1 MILFRSEKRWQRER
15 TVKPLPP
22 CAPEL
27 QPRLENY
34 DIDDRDRHLLGQ
46 MRSQILPLFDE
57 IFDRIRTGPSKFKLA
72 YLQERWSKHGEDF
85 KQIEKVQL
93 DSLLSGLF
101 NDVYLNCCRDTVRQ
115 EMALGF
121 DMRARMFLAAG
132 IINAAPSL
140 LRGSWSASQLSEL
153 IALLS
158 RALIFDQATTSNFYL
173 EEVDAATRSKRKEV
187 DAAIA
192 EFDGTFSNVIAA
204 IKNAS
209 HRLRGASSTLEG
221 VTRETV
227 GRMSSASKA
236 STEVTQGVDSSA
248 IATEHLSHSIKEIE
262 RQTARGLDMSR
273 SAVAETGRTSA
284 VIKTLADVAERIG
297 SVVGLISQVAG
308 QTNLLALNATIEA
321 ARAGEAGRGFAVVAS
336 EVKALA
342 SQTSR
347 ATEEI
352 SGQIATIQAG
362 TREAVTEIDSIAKT
376 IQALTDASTS
386 IKIAIDQQSD
396 AATHITE
403 SVQAAAKNVARI
415 SSEVQSVEEATKT
428 AADGVNQVAECTDVL
443 STHAKELEQKVAG
456 FFKRVRAI

>member
-1 MILFRSEKRWQRER
+1 MRAQPGHTDR
-15 TVKPLPP
+15 LPP

-34 DIDDRDRHLLGQ
+34 DIDDGARHLLGR
-46 MRSQILPLFDE
+46 MRSQILPLFDT
-57 IFDRIRTGPSKFKLA
+57 IFDRIKAGPSKFKLP

-85 KQIEKVQL
+85 RQIEKVQL
-93 DSLLSGLF
+93 GALLSGLF
-101 NDVYLNCCRDTVRQ
+101 SDAYLDCCRDTVRR
-115 EMALGF
+115 EMAIDF

-132 IINAAPSL
+132 IIKAAPSV
-140 LRGSWSASQLSEL
+140 LRGAWSASQLSEL

-173 EEVDAATRSKRKEV
+173 EQVDAATRSKRIEV
-187 DAAIA
+187 DAAII
-192 EFDGTFSNVIAA
+192 EFDGNFSNVIEA
-204 IKNAS
+204 IKHAS

-227 GRMSSASKA
+227 GRMSSASRA
-236 STEVTQGVDSSA
+236 STEITRGVNSTA
-248 IATEHLSHSIKEIE
+248 IATERLSHSIREVE
-262 RQTARGLDMSR
+262 QQTTRGLDMSR
-273 SAVAETGRTSA
+273 SAVTETERAVA
-284 VIKTLADVAERIG
+284 VIKSLAEVAERIG

-362 TREAVTEIDSIAKT
+362 TREAVAEIGSIAKI
-376 IQALTDASTS
+376 IQAVTDTSTS
-386 IKIAIDQQSD
+386 IAQAIDKQSD
-396 AATHITE
+396 AAMHITE
-403 SVQAAAKNVARI
+403 IVQAAAKNVARI
-415 SSEVQSVEEATKT
+415 SSEVQLVEESTKT
-428 AADGVNQVAECTDVL
+428 AADGVNEVADCTDAL
-443 STHAKELEQKVAG
+443 SAHAEKLEQKVAG